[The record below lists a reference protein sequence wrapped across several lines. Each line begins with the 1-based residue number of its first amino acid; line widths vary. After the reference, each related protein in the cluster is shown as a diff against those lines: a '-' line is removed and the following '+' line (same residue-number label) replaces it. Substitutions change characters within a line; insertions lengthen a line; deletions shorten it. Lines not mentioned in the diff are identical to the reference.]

1 VFLDRG
7 TPRPLHRFCDAAVR
21 QTVALSHEV
30 VEFVMPSDVRD
41 LESVRWVRELGAAGP
56 AREAAVARLHDLLL
70 RVARG
75 EAARRRNTLPER
87 GLEELDDL
95 CAQAAGDATMAVLAK
110 LADFRGEARVTTW
123 ACKFVILEISTRLR
137 RHAWRHRRVETDES
151 VWERL
156 PDDARSALESI
167 QDQEVIGVLD
177 RAIRQELTGRQRSV
191 FRAAV
196 LDEVPIDVLAERL
209 GSTRGAI
216 YKTVHDARRK
226 LRLALAAEGYGEKV
240 S

>member
-1 VFLDRG
+1 
-7 TPRPLHRFCDAAVR
+7 
-21 QTVALSHEV
+21 
-30 VEFVMPSDVRD
+30 MPSAFRD
-41 LESVRWVRELGAAGP
+41 LDSVRWLRELGADGAS
-56 AREAAVARLHDLLL
+56 RDAAAARLHDLLL

-75 EAARRRNTLPER
+75 EAARRRSTLPDR

-110 LADFRGEARVTTW
+110 LADFRGEARFTTW
-123 ACKFVILEISTRLR
+123 ACKFVIFEISTRLR
-137 RHAWRHRRVETDES
+137 RHAWRHRRVETDET

-156 PDDARSALESI
+156 PDQRRSALESI
-167 QDQEVIGVLD
+167 QDQEVLGALD
-177 RAIRQELTGRQRSV
+177 RAIGQDLTGRQRLV

-209 GSTRGAI
+209 GSSRGAI
-216 YKTVHDARRK
+216 YKTLHDARRK
-226 LRLALAAEGYGEKV
+226 LRQALAAQGHGATA

>member
-1 VFLDRG
+1 M
-7 TPRPLHRFCDAAVR
+7 PSAVR
-21 QTVALSHEV
+21 
-30 VEFVMPSDVRD
+30 DVDSIRWLHD
-41 LESVRWVRELGAAGP
+41 LRAEGA

-70 RVARG
+70 RVARS
-75 EAARRRNTLPER
+75 EAARRRSTLPDR

-95 CAQAAGDATMAVLAK
+95 CAQAAGDATMAVIAK
-110 LADFRGEARVTTW
+110 LGDFRGEARFTTW

-137 RHAWRHRRVETDES
+137 RHAWRHRRVETDEA

-156 PDDARSALESI
+156 PDEARSVLDTI
-167 QDQEVIGVLD
+167 QDQEVLGALE
-177 RAIRQELTGRQRSV
+177 RAIGQDLTGRQRLV

-209 GSTRGAI
+209 GSSRGAV
-216 YKTVHDARRK
+216 YKTLHDARRK
-226 LRLALAAEGYGEKV
+226 LRQALAAQGYGEKA

>member
-1 VFLDRG
+1 
-7 TPRPLHRFCDAAVR
+7 
-21 QTVALSHEV
+21 
-30 VEFVMPSDVRD
+30 MPSAVRD
-41 LESVRWVRELGAAGP
+41 LDSTRWLHDLRAGGAVH
-56 AREAAVARLHDLLL
+56 EAAVARLHDLLL

-75 EAARRRNTLPER
+75 EAARRRNTLPDR

-95 CAQAAGDATMAVLAK
+95 CAQAAADAAMAVIAK
-110 LADFRGEARVTTW
+110 LGDFRGEARFTTW

-137 RHAWRHRRVETDES
+137 RHAWRHRRVETDDA

-156 PDDARSALESI
+156 PDEARSALDSI
-167 QDQEVIGVLD
+167 QDQEVLAALE
-177 RAIRQELTGRQRSV
+177 RAIGQDLTGRQRML

-209 GSTRGAI
+209 GSSRGAV
-216 YKTVHDARRK
+216 YKTLHDARRK
-226 LRLALAAEGYGEKV
+226 LRQALVAQGYGEKV

>member
-1 VFLDRG
+1 
-7 TPRPLHRFCDAAVR
+7 
-21 QTVALSHEV
+21 
-30 VEFVMPSDVRD
+30 MPSGVRD
-41 LESVRWVRELGAAGP
+41 LDSIRWLHDLRAGGAVH
-56 AREAAVARLHDLLL
+56 EAAVARLHDLLL

-75 EAARRRNTLPER
+75 EAARRRNTLPDR

-110 LADFRGEARVTTW
+110 LGDFRGEARFTTW
-123 ACKFVILEISTRLR
+123 ACKFVIFEISTRLR
-137 RHAWRHRRVETDES
+137 RHAWRHRRVETDET

-156 PDDARSALESI
+156 PDHRRSALESI
-167 QDQEVIGVLD
+167 QDQEVLGALD
-177 RAIRQELTGRQRSV
+177 RAIGQDLTGRQRLV

-209 GSTRGAI
+209 GSSRGAV
-216 YKTVHDARRK
+216 YKTLHDARRK
-226 LRLALAAEGYGEKV
+226 LRQALAAQGYGEKV

>member
-1 VFLDRG
+1 MG
-7 TPRPLHRFCDAAVR
+7 TATAI
-21 QTVALSHEV
+21 VALV
-30 VEFVMPSDVRD
+30 FRMPSAVRD
-41 LESVRWVRELGAAGP
+41 LESVRWLRELGADGAS
-56 AREAAVARLHDLLL
+56 RDAAAARLHDLLL

-75 EAARRRNTLPER
+75 EAARRRSTLPDR

-110 LADFRGEARVTTW
+110 LADFRGEARFTTW
-123 ACKFVILEISTRLR
+123 ACKFVIFEISTRLR
-137 RHAWRHRRVETDES
+137 RHAWRHRRVETDET

-156 PDDARSALESI
+156 PDQRRSALESI
-167 QDQEVIGVLD
+167 QDQEVLGALD
-177 RAIRQELTGRQRSV
+177 RAIGQDLTGRQRLV

-209 GSTRGAI
+209 GSSRGAV
-216 YKTVHDARRK
+216 YKTLHDARRK
-226 LRLALAAEGYGEKV
+226 LRQALAAQGYGVKA